1 MDSPLI
7 ANVRDLPW
15 LTSTAMGDACV
26 FEDDDHRFAQ
36 LGYNLAVLQP
46 GQRGAQYHRE
56 LDNQE
61 DFLVLAGECLAI
73 VEVSQRA
80 AEAVRKGAST
90 AQRFPRCPDVA
101 RCRPQVLFLGTSWK
115 RSRESESDPGRHM
128 CAS

>member
-1 MDSPLI
+1 MDPPLI

-15 LTSTAMGDACV
+15 MTSAAMGDVCV

-61 DFLVLAGECLAI
+61 DFLVLAGECLDRR
-73 VEVSQRA
+73 SQSA
-80 AEAVRKGAST
+80 CGEAVRKGAST